1 MPSINNSPFCIHT
14 AAFNNWQNISLH
26 AFSRDIRSSSCIFRC
41 DFIYF
46 IEKNYSDE
54 RRPPQKAIRT
64 KSVLQN
70 GTNEKARE
78 NPGFFAS
85 FGVT

>member
-1 MPSINNSPFCIHT
+1 MFMLEIPE
-14 AAFNNWQNISLH
+14 QVEYLSLDGYIK
-26 AFSRDIRSSSCIFRC
+26 RTGR
-41 DFIYF
+41 F